1 MIETETQ
8 TGAAPSSPPTGRP
21 AAPGIVVRGAHLRLG
36 RQTLFDDLSFTA
48 AAGEFTGILG
58 PSGVGKT
65 TLLRLIAGL
74 IPADGATIGDADGRP
89 LAGRIAWMA
98 QKDLL
103 LPWLSALDN
112 VRLGARLRGDA
123 AAVRDRALALLA
135 AVGLAGR
142 ENDRP
147 DTLSG
152 GMRQRVALARTLME
166 DRPVVLMDEPFSAVD
181 PLTRIALQ
189 DLAARMLAG
198 RTVVFVTHDP
208 LEALR
213 LGHRV
218 VVLSGSPATLED
230 IPVPAGTW
238 PRPVDSEAVLRAQAG
253 ILRALAGTAEA
264 AP

>member
-1 MIETETQ
+1 MTD
-8 TGAAPSSPPTGRP
+8 APLPAPPVS
-21 AAPGIVVRGAHLRLG
+21 APPGVRLSGVGLRLG
-36 RQTLFDDLSFTA
+36 RAALFDRLDFSA
-48 AAGEFTGILG
+48 EAGRFTGILC

-74 IPADGATIGDADGRP
+74 TPSDSGIVGDHLGAP

-103 LPWLSALDN
+103 LPWLTVRQN
-112 VRLGARLRGDA
+112 VCLGARLRGEDAPDA
-123 AAVRDRALALLA
+123 ADRAMALLTS
-135 AVGLAGR
+135 VGLADR
-142 ENDRP
+142 ANDLP
-147 DTLSG
+147 ETLSD
-152 GMRQRVALARTLME
+152 GMRQRAALASTLME

-181 PLTRIALQ
+181 PLARLGLQ

-208 LEALR
+208 MEALR

-218 VVLSGSPATLED
+218 LVLNGAPA
-230 IPVPAGTW
+230 VPTEIALPEGPW
-238 PRPVDSEAVLRAQAG
+238 PRPPDSPAVLTAQGA
-253 ILRALAGTAEA
+253 ILRALAPAEA